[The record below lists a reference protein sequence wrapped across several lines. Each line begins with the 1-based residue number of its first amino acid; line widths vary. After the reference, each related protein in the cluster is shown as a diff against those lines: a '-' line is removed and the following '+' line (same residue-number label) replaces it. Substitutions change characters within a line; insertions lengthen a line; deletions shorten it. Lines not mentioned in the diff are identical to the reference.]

1 MTTLP
6 ETLLASKG
14 FAVAGWL
21 IAFFVLER
29 IRPAADRDLLEG
41 RGPPSRVRRLLGD
54 PARLLRNGCL
64 WLINA
69 AGGSLIVV
77 PITAWAGGHAIGL
90 RPVWLAGWVGLVF
103 DIILLDFWI
112 YWWHRANHS
121 LPWLWRFHG
130 IHHLDRFLDS
140 TSAARFHPGE
150 IVLSALVRAVAI
162 ILLGIPL
169 TSVLVFETAILM
181 AAIFHH
187 SNLSLP
193 DPIERLLARLII
205 TPSIHWVHH
214 HAVRHD
220 TDSNYGTI
228 LSIWDPLFGTRSG
241 TRRQPDMTIGVE
253 GEGEEALT
261 QLLLRPFRARRP

>member
-1 MTTLP
+1 MTMLP
-6 ETLLASKG
+6 ETLVASKA
-14 FAVAGWL
+14 FVVAGWL

-29 IRPAADRDLLEG
+29 IRPAAERARLEG
-41 RGPPSRVRRLLGD
+41 CGPPSRLRRFLGD

-64 WLINA
+64 WFVNA
-69 AGGSLIVV
+69 ASGSLIVV
-77 PITAWAGGHAIGL
+77 PITAWAGGLAIGL
-90 RPVWLAGWVGLVF
+90 RPAWLSGWAGLVF
-103 DIILLDFWI
+103 DLILLDFWI
-112 YWWHRANHS
+112 YWWHRINHT
-121 LPWLWRFHG
+121 LPWLWRFHA

-162 ILLGIPL
+162 LLLGIPL
-169 TSVLVFETAILM
+169 TSVLVFETVILM

-193 DPIERLLARLII
+193 GPIERLLARLII
-205 TPSIHWVHH
+205 TPSVHWVHH
-214 HAVRHD
+214 HAVRRD

-241 TRRQPDMTIGVE
+241 TRRQLDMTIGVE
-253 GEGEEALT
+253 GEGEEPLMR
-261 QLLLRPFRARRP
+261 LLLRPFRARRP